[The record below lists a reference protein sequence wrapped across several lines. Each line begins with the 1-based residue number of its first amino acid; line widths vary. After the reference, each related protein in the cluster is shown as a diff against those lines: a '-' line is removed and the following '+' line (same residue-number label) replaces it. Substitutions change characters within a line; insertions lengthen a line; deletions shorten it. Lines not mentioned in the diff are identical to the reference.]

1 MNAVDNRRFPDIT
14 PFGGSYQGVPVIVS
28 NHVDSNAFILA
39 FASEIWLADDGIVT
53 LDASREASIIMDT
66 DPKDLAT
73 AVNMFQTNSIAFRAE
88 RYVNWKTRRANVVNA
103 VIATAWA

>member
-1 MNAVDNRRFPDIT
+1 M
-14 PFGGSYQGVPVIVS
+14 S
-28 NHVDSNAFILA
+28 NHVDANAFILA

-66 DPKDLAT
+66 DPQALVDGAGAT
-73 AVNMFQTNSIAFRAE
+73 SVNMFQTNSIAFRAE

-103 VIATAWA
+103 VSAASWA